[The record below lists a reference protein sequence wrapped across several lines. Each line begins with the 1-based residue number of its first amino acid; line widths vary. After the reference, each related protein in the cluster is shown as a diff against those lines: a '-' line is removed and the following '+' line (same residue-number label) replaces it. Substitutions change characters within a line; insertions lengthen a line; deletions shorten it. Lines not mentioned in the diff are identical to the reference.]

1 MKNLIY
7 FLFLFVSFA
16 ASAAE
21 FQQVVGVIAA
31 ENKPVDIKS
40 TTIDGNVVQRMVAIG
55 QPVYL
60 NDEINT
66 GPDNK
71 VQVLLKDK
79 TAFNLGSNAT
89 IIVGKFVLN
98 IEKPELSVDI
108 KKGVFRFVSGKIAD
122 IKKDSMKVAVPNAV
136 IGIRGTSVAGA
147 INPDGS
153 STVVLIHG
161 AIGIQGSQ
169 NSVEITKSG
178 YGSQITS
185 GGLINPPVAIP
196 ASTIKAITTSAQA
209 NAQSSSSSNSNV
221 FSLATGGELQTPV
234 IPLNVTNV
242 TNSANARTIAYALST
257 LPDNYLSLIPADY
270 LSYLNQVGA
279 TNLDAGSGGS
289 SGGGSGNSQSLAA
302 VDTYYSSTYPTP
314 YSQGDF
320 TASSL
325 NASNLSYFNNTITSL
340 PAYYNAFQVVPLT
353 TLQTSGPLGVYTI
366 SLPVPG
372 ISSGFSMNCAT
383 GGISCGYN
391 AGGNILSHV
400 VSLNYNLSTLSNTY
414 VLSYTYGGTGTSVS
428 QQTVTLGGSASATFS
443 QLTGS
448 GQVINLPVDPSQ
460 TQLQMLATFL
470 KNGANL
476 EGVFNTNVIIPI
488 GNNTSISLR
497 SINYAGSATCTSG
510 PCR

>member
-1 MKNLIY
+1 
-7 FLFLFVSFA
+7 
-16 ASAAE
+16 
-21 FQQVVGVIAA
+21 
-31 ENKPVDIKS
+31 
-40 TTIDGNVVQRMVAIG
+40 
-55 QPVYL
+55 
-60 NDEINT
+60 
-66 GPDNK
+66 
-71 VQVLLKDK
+71 
-79 TAFNLGSNAT
+79 
-89 IIVGKFVLN
+89 
-98 IEKPELSVDI
+98 
-108 KKGVFRFVSGKIAD
+108 
-122 IKKDSMKVAVPNAV
+122 
-136 IGIRGTSVAGA
+136 
-147 INPDGS
+147 
-153 STVVLIHG
+153 
-161 AIGIQGSQ
+161 
-169 NSVEITKSG
+169 
-178 YGSQITS
+178 
-185 GGLINPPVAIP
+185 LINPPVAIP
-196 ASTIKAITTSAQA
+196 ASTIKAITTQA
-209 NAQSSSSSNSNV
+209 ANSGTSTQSTQV

-242 TNSANARTIAYALST
+242 TNSSNARTIAYALST

-325 NASNLSYFNNTITSL
+325 NASNLSYFNNTITSTL
-340 PAYYNAFQVVPLT
+340 LIPYYNSFQIVPLT
-353 TLQTSGPLGVYTI
+353 TLQTPGPLGVYTI

-414 VLSYTYGGTGTSVS
+414 VLSYTYGGQGTSVS

-448 GQVINLPVDPSQ
+448 GPVINLPVDPTQ
-460 TQLQMLATFL
+460 TQLKMLATFL
-470 KNGANL
+470 KNGPSL
-476 EGVFNTNVIIPI
+476 EGIFNTNVIIPI

-497 SINYAGSATCTSG
+497 SINYSGSARCASS
-510 PCR
+510 PCQ